1 VGSGLKQLLK
11 QVQGVLPIVGL
22 VSRLTSVSGGVGRD
36 ELQYT
41 EYSRAVFEAAPEGF
55 QIAVADLQDRHGQ
68 AAQRRYVLLALWMAR
83 QGAGLLPGKAVV
95 DAARR
100 LRVS

>member
-1 VGSGLKQLLK
+1 M
-11 QVQGVLPIVGL
+11 PIIGL

-55 QIAVADLQDRHGQ
+55 QLAVADLQDRYG
-68 AAQRRYVLLALWMAR
+68 AVAQRRYVLLALWMAR
-83 QGAGLLPGKAVV
+83 QGAGLLPGKSIV